1 MVISVSG
8 RIQVRA
14 RTDDALLLTSSWRV
28 GKLNITANL
37 WQSIELVLQL
47 ESFID
52 TTTFNNG
59 FESARVFCVDANDEV
74 KEAKFSDKT
83 AQFFWQCL
91 RATAVT
97 GPGVDCVVRLVVP
110 LQSGYIV
117 RSDII
122 PLRLQDLECV
132 KTVTS
137 FADPLQ
143 TFAGEGVTCSDC
155 SNLEPLFS
163 AAAAG
168 LILNVSST
176 DTELESSTI
185 DLELENRLSLPWILP
200 GPAQHKT
207 LVLVDANSADPAK
220 GGNGSGLYLA
230 AQALGIKL
238 VVLDNANH
246 WLEEPQYAHWREAFI
261 PTRLTNPPEG
271 DLTEILLKSIKAYG
285 KPIDGIIT
293 FADSYWTYIADAAKQ
308 LGIPTA
314 PKEALRTATNKYLT
328 SKDVGHE
335 AYRASCLDEA
345 LDIASKNDL
354 PYPLIVKPCDGWS
367 SEGVSRVD
375 SFDQLTTAIKAID
388 ESRHGSEFVMEKYC
402 AGPEVDA
409 NFVLLDGEVLF
420 FEVCDD
426 LPKSAENNGPSLGSL
441 NNFHEL
447 NSVYPSALPT
457 EEIDVLRN
465 SFLDTLLKMGLK
477 DGIMHLEGRVD
488 RSSVDYEM
496 ENGILD
502 LHPRK
507 SAGSEPASAW
517 LIEINP
523 RPLGMT
529 GSQIVESTY
538 GVDYWGLAL
547 LIAVQ
552 DRSRV
557 RALSHP
563 FKNGPQYHCIMVF
576 IPADYPSSCEGLYD
590 SEDLCADLMSR
601 RKDLASHISRSGCFV
616 KRGQKVPHPSTGV
629 HSFLA
634 YFNVFSRKSR
644 HEALQL
650 AKEVRDEV
658 RYSFK

>member
-1 MVISVSG
+1 M
-8 RIQVRA
+8 
-14 RTDDALLLTSSWRV
+14 RTALLLTSSWRV

-59 FESARVFCVDANDEV
+59 FESARVFCLDANDEV

-83 AQFFWQCL
+83 TQIFWQCL

-143 TFAGEGVTCSDC
+143 TFAV
-155 SNLEPLFS
+155 
-163 AAAAG
+163 AAAG
-168 LILNVSST
+168 LILNLSST

-220 GGNGSGLYLA
+220 GGNGYGLYLA
-230 AQALGIKL
+230 AQAHGIKL

-246 WLEEPQYAHWREAFI
+246 WLEEPKYAHWREAFI

-293 FADSYWTYIADAAKQ
+293 FADSYWTYIADAAKR

-328 SKDVGHE
+328 SKYVGHE

-426 LPKSAENNGPSLGSL
+426 LPKSADTNGPSLGSL

-447 NSVYPSALPT
+447 N
-457 EEIDVLRN
+457 N
-465 SFLDTLLKMGLK
+465 TLLKMGIK
-477 DGIMHLEGRVD
+477 DGIMHLEGWVD

-507 SAGSEPASAW
+507 STGSEPALAW

-538 GVDYWGLAL
+538 GVDYWGFAL

-629 HSFLA
+629 HRFLA

>member
-1 MVISVSG
+1 FGSLRRLSADL
-8 RIQVRA
+8 VRYVVA
-14 RTDDALLLTSSWRV
+14 RFADYLKRDDRHPL
-28 GKLNITANL
+28 
-37 WQSIELVLQL
+37 
-47 ESFID
+47 
-52 TTTFNNG
+52 
-59 FESARVFCVDANDEV
+59 
-74 KEAKFSDKT
+74 
-83 AQFFWQCL
+83 FWI
-91 RATAVT
+91 RATAVS
-97 GPGVDCVVRLVVP
+97 GPSVDGVVRPVVP

-122 PLRLQDLECV
+122 PLRLQDLECF

-143 TFAGEGVTCSDC
+143 TFGGEAVTCSDC

-207 LVLVDANSADPAK
+207 LVLVDANSANPAK

-238 VVLDNANH
+238 V
-246 WLEEPQYAHWREAFI
+246 PKYAHWREAFV
-261 PTRLTNPPEG
+261 PTRLINPPEG
-271 DLTEILLKSIKAYG
+271 DLTEILLKSIKAYD
-285 KPIDGIIT
+285 KPIDGTIT

-328 SKDVGHE
+328 SNYVGHE

-354 PYPLIVKPCDGWS
+354 PYPLIVKPCDGGS

-426 LPKSAENNGPSLGSL
+426 LPKSADTNGPSLGSL

-457 EEIDVLRN
+457 EEIHLLRN

-507 SAGSEPASAW
+507 SAGSELASAC

-538 GVDYWGLAL
+538 DIDYWGLAL
-547 LIAVQ
+547 LVAAR

-601 RKDLASHISRSGCFV
+601 RKDLASHIGRSGCFV
-616 KRGQKVPHPSTGV
+616 KRGQKVLHPSTGV

>member
-1 MVISVSG
+1 MANASKHS
-8 RIQVRA
+8 
-14 RTDDALLLTSSWRV
+14 LLCGV
-28 GKLNITANL
+28 
-37 WQSIELVLQL
+37 
-47 ESFID
+47 
-52 TTTFNNG
+52 TFNNG

-74 KEAKFSDKT
+74 KEATFSDKT
-83 AQFFWQCL
+83 AKFFWQCL
-91 RATAVT
+91 RATAVS

-155 SNLEPLFS
+155 SNLESLFS

-176 DTELESSTI
+176 ETKLGPSTI
-185 DLELENRLSLPWILP
+185 DLELENRLSLTWILP

-220 GGNGSGLYLA
+220 GGNGSGLYFA
-230 AQALGIKL
+230 AQALGAKL

-261 PTRLTNPPEG
+261 PTRLTNPPED
-271 DLTEILLKSIKAYG
+271 DLTEILLESIKAYG

-293 FADSYWTYIADAAKQ
+293 FADSYWTYIADAMKQ

-328 SKDVGHE
+328 SKYVGHE
-335 AYRASCLDEA
+335 AYRASSLSEA
-345 LDIASKNDL
+345 FDIASKNDP

-367 SEGVSRVD
+367 SEGVSR
-375 SFDQLTTAIKAID
+375 
-388 ESRHGSEFVMEKYC
+388 SRHGAEFVMEKYC

-426 LPKSAENNGPSLGSL
+426 LPKSADTNGPSLGSL
-441 NNFHEL
+441 NSFHEL

-457 EEIDVLRN
+457 GEIDLLRI
-465 SFLDTLLKMGLK
+465 SFLDILLKMGLK
-477 DGIMHLEGRVD
+477 DGIIHLEGRVD
-488 RSSVDYEM
+488 RSSVDHEM

-502 LHPRK
+502 LHPCK
-507 SAGSEPASAW
+507 SAGTEPASAW
-517 LIEINP
+517 SIEINP

-538 GVDYWGLAL
+538 GIDQWGLAL

-563 FKNGPQYHCIMVF
+563 FKNGPQYHCIMVP
-576 IPADYPSSCEGLYD
+576 IPADYPSSCDGLYE

-601 RKDLASHISRSGCFV
+601 RKDLASHISRSECFV

-634 YFNVFSRKSR
+634 YFNVFSRKSG
-644 HEALQL
+644 HEALRL
-650 AKEVRDEV
+650 AKEVIDEV
-658 RYSFK
+658 RNSFK